1 MKIKG
6 FTLTEVLITLGI
18 IGVIAALTIPQ
29 LYSRTRNAHL
39 GAQLANAIST
49 IENATGL
56 YIYDQNV
63 RNLSQLNAVPSPKTL
78 LQTLADNKYIKLS
91 TVNTSDLPSGLPDTC
106 TTAFS
111 LPDKS
116 IIGACSDTAVSAFN
130 NAAGQ
135 QIFFLSSTSANQDTA
150 IEGLD
155 FFIMTLA
162 ADGLIYLPGR
172 DYDADAACTELD
184 GGAGCAGK
192 IASNGWKVDKK
203 IYKTTT
209 STDKGSGDTKK

>member
-39 GAQLANAIST
+39 GAQLAHGIST
-49 IENATGL
+49 IETAAGL
-56 YIYDQNV
+56 YIYDKNV
-63 RNLSQLNAVPSPKTL
+63 RKLTQLETVPSPTTL
-78 LQTLADNKYIKLS
+78 LQTFAADKYIKMS
-91 TVNTSDLPSGLPDTC
+91 SFSDLPDGLPDGC
-106 TTAFS
+106 GSAYS

-116 IIGACSDTAVSAFN
+116 IIGSCSNSAVTDFN
-130 NAAGQ
+130 GSKGQ
-135 QIFFLSSTSANQDTA
+135 EIFLLSSMSVNQKKV

-155 FFIMTLA
+155 FFRMTIA
-162 ADGLIYLPGR
+162 GDGLIYLPGR
-172 DYDADAACTELD
+172 DYDSGATCTELE

-192 IASNGWKVDKK
+192 IAANGWKVDKK
-203 IYKTTT
+203 IYEK
-209 STDKGSGDTKK
+209 